1 MLNKEL
7 HKVQSLEFRVQTG
20 FVNLTSA
27 FGMQRHPELDSG
39 SCAVW
44 QFETTGALTEY
55 DSTSPQKP
63 FAYEACL
70 TYKRVQ
76 LASSPTQLS
85 SILLLGGGPGY
96 PGEGG
101 VSSANRATV
110 FRTNNLNA
118 SILIDLR
125 YPNQPQTERINF
137 NKKRID
143 KQIILKKCQST
154 NTTTKFCD
162 LDADILLKQTR
173 SNSAPARQEH
183 EFLPRKRGSVPTE
196 VSGEGV
202 VSPFSPHLANRT
214 VLTKN

>member
-63 FAYEACL
+63 FAYEAYL

-85 SILLLGGGPGY
+85 SILPLGGDPGY

-125 YPNQPQTERINF
+125 FPDKQTQTERINF
-137 NKKRID
+137 NKNRID
-143 KQIILKKCQST
+143 KQLIHKKCQST
-154 NTTTKFCD
+154 NKTKKFCD
-162 LDADILLKQTR
+162 LNADILLKQTH
-173 SNSAPARQEH
+173 SNSAPVRQEH

-196 VSGEGV
+196 ASGEGV

-214 VLTKN
+214 VLT